1 MNKLRQKKPPGQAK
15 LMISVDLALNS
26 RTTSNAKV
34 FSTLLKTLKH
44 FENLKNHSGCSS
56 TTVLLFILACLL
68 MLKPTKLQF
77 FMGICLV
84 VWLVLQVSTKFVIR
98 LIQ

>member
-1 MNKLRQKKPPGQAK
+1 MKKLQQKKPPGQTK

-26 RTTSNAKV
+26 RTTSNAKA

-44 FENLKNHSGCSS
+44 FENLKKHSVHSP

-68 MLKPTKLQF
+68 MLKPTKLQVF
-77 FMGICLV
+77 IGGCLV